1 MAQNKLSKKLFNL
14 LKIKVHHVLTIII
27 LFKISCIDND
37 PVIVRVNKEIITL
50 NNFKEN
56 YSLFLK
62 HSLRF
67 DNLKNRYL
75 QANSLIDEKLI
86 IQFAYSNPKIYEDKI
101 TSKLEKIKKQLL
113 LNDYY
118 EKIIKNNIKLEDN
131 FLRKLFVWSKSK
143 ILTRHLYAKSNEDIQ
158 NIKRRLESG
167 DLWEDIASEIFE
179 DKQLKSNGGNL
190 GLIQIGDMDPA
201 FEIAAFS
208 LKDGEISEPVK
219 TANGYSII
227 QVLGREYDPIITE
240 NSFQHELKFLQNHAI
255 DLLSYPTLD
264 MHTKNILTDLR
275 IKFDDDVL
283 NQFWNQIQLNKK
295 EFTLPKPD
303 GILVTFGNGLNW
315 STQKCLNKLNSLSLR
330 QRNNIYSK
338 ERLMLTIKGL
348 IVRKVLLEKSM
359 QLELHKSEYFKNEFN
374 RAKNHLLI
382 QSVLSNNISMEKNP
396 KKNRIEYFN
405 FISNLRKESIIN
417 LDTTLIKEFI
427 MPINE

>member
-1 MAQNKLSKKLFNL
+1 VQNKLSKILFIL
-14 LKIKVHHVLTIII
+14 LNIKAHHALIIII
-27 LFKISCIDND
+27 LFLISCIDND
-37 PVIVRVNKEIITL
+37 PVLLRVNKEIITL
-50 NNFKEN
+50 NSFKEN
-56 YSLFLK
+56 YSIFLK

-86 IQFAYSNPKIYEDKI
+86 IQFAYSNSKKYENKIS
-101 TSKLEKIKKQLL
+101 SKLDKIKKQLL

-118 EKIIKNNIKLEDN
+118 KKIIKNKIKPEDN
-131 FLRKLFVWSKSK
+131 FLRKIFVWSKSK
-143 ILTRHLYAKSNEDIQ
+143 ILTRHLYAKSNEGIQ
-158 NIKRRLESG
+158 NIKHRLESG
-167 DLWEDIASEIFE
+167 DLWEDIASEIFK
-179 DKQLKSNGGNL
+179 DKLLKSNGGNL
-190 GLIQIGDMDPA
+190 GLIQIGDMEPA

-219 TANGYSII
+219 TSNGYSII
-227 QVLGREYDPIITE
+227 QVLGREYDPIMTE
-240 NSFQHELKFLQNHAI
+240 DRFQHELKFLQNHAI
-255 DLLSYPTLD
+255 GLLSYPALD

-275 IKFDDDVL
+275 IEFNDDVF
-283 NQFWNQIQLNKK
+283 NQFWDQIKLNKK
-295 EFTLPKPD
+295 EFTFSEPY

-315 STQKCLNKLNSLSLR
+315 NTQQCLNKLNSLSLR

-348 IVRKVLLEKSM
+348 IVRKILLEKSM
-359 QLELHKSEYFKNEFN
+359 QLELHKSEYFKNEFK

-382 QSVLSNNISMEKNP
+382 QSVLSNNISRGKNP

-405 FISNLRKESIIN
+405 FISNLKKESIIK

-427 MPINE
+427 MPVNE